1 MRHPDGHAPDSLREL
16 QTQPIPRLLLRFALP
31 ALAGMLAQG
40 LYNVVDRIYVGNLVG
55 PSALAALSV
64 CFPLTLGMLAFGMTL
79 GVGAASRISLA
90 LGDGFGTSMSWITSG
105 GPYFL

>member
-1 MRHPDGHAPDSLREL
+1 MHRPDERNAHALREL

-40 LYNVVDRIYVGNLVG
+40 LYSVVDRIYVGNLVG

-64 CFPLTLGMLAFGMTL
+64 RQHQQRHAGQQQRRRDGLHAAQPGGAV
-79 GVGAASRISLA
+79 GVRRGQGHRSSVRVT
-90 LGDGFGTSMSWITSG
+90 GQ
-105 GPYFL
+105 

>member
-1 MRHPDGHAPDSLREL
+1 MHRPDERNAHALREL

-40 LYNVVDRIYVGNLVG
+40 LYSVVDRIYVGNLVG

-90 LGDGFGTSMSWITSG
+90 SAISSSMTAAASMARFW
-105 GPYFL
+105 